1 MPWIGELTSYPRE
14 RPRKRGLQS
23 WEKCHGER
31 RREGR
36 GGRVSGLA
44 RVGIPEAVGRR
55 VRGGQQAGP
64 YTSLGANLQSARGTS
79 LERLASHPA
88 AAGSCAGQP
97 ARGAAAPSACMGVEP
112 HGEPDP
118 HFCKQQK
125 LMS

>member
-14 RPRKRGLQS
+14 RPRKCGLQS

-55 VRGGQQAGP
+55 VRGGRQAGP
-64 YTSLGANLQSARGTS
+64 LYIPGREPSVSARNKSGETG
-79 LERLASHPA
+79 LAPGRRGLLCR
-88 AAGSCAGQP
+88 AAGLGCSCAQRLHGG
-97 ARGAAAPSACMGVEP
+97 GATRRT
-112 HGEPDP
+112 
-118 HFCKQQK
+118 
-125 LMS
+125 